1 MNSINLLE
9 EFLFTTF
16 SVYNHLC
23 IDLEG
28 IKDVEK
34 KLLVNY
40 LKCNGLKLDYNLESN
55 DYKYNTII
63 IKISDSDF
71 SFILR
76 HISRTHIMSLSSKK
90 GVFFNDTI
98 GGSVFLSK
106 KILILIKYSDFMS
119 LISYFSGHISAY
131 ELKIRIKN
139 GKRN

>member
-40 LKCNGLKLDYNLESN
+40 LRCNGLKLESN
-55 DYKYNTII
+55 DDKYNTII

-71 SFILR
+71 SLILI
-76 HISRTHIMSLSSKK
+76 HIGRTHVMSLPNKK
-90 GVFFNDTI
+90 GAFFNDTI
-98 GGSVFLSK
+98 GGYVFLSK
-106 KILILIKYSDFMS
+106 KILILIKYSDFLS
-119 LISYFSGHISAY
+119 LISYFSGYISAY